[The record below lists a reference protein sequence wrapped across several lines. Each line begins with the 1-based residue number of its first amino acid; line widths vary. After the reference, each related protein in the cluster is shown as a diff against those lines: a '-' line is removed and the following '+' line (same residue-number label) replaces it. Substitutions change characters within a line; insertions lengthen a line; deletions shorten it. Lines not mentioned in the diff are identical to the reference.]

1 LPLLCFLYYQ
11 GIEEYQEEAMSDL
24 HKMNTPIFWA
34 EGHPGE
40 LKREMWQIEVTGL
53 CQMPQSLSWQQLK
66 KFPKTIVDAR
76 LTSVARWSVLGKW
89 GGVQL
94 ANILEA
100 VKADSTVKYLR
111 FWSVGKIYDTSM
123 PISVA
128 KQEKSLLAY
137 EFNGQYLQEDYGGPV
152 RVFCPYL
159 WGYKSAKSVVKIE
172 LLNHYIPGFWEKR
185 GYSDSG
191 KIEAGVMRDINN
203 GGKIRTIPA
212 GEVKEFLDE

>member
-1 LPLLCFLYYQ
+1 
-11 GIEEYQEEAMSDL
+11 MSDL

-40 LKREMWQIEVTGL
+40 LKRESWQIEVTGL

-76 LTSVARWSVLGKW
+76 LTSVTRWSVRGNW

>member
-1 LPLLCFLYYQ
+1 
-11 GIEEYQEEAMSDL
+11 MSDL

-76 LTSVARWSVLGKW
+76 LTSVTRWSVRGNW

-94 ANILEA
+94 ADILEA

>member
-1 LPLLCFLYYQ
+1 
-11 GIEEYQEEAMSDL
+11 MSDL

>member
-1 LPLLCFLYYQ
+1 
-11 GIEEYQEEAMSDL
+11 
-24 HKMNTPIFWA
+24 MNTPIFWA

>member
-1 LPLLCFLYYQ
+1 
-11 GIEEYQEEAMSDL
+11 MSDL

-76 LTSVARWSVLGKW
+76 LTSVTRWSVRGNW

>member
-1 LPLLCFLYYQ
+1 
-11 GIEEYQEEAMSDL
+11 MSDL

-40 LKREMWQIEVTGL
+40 LKRESWQIEVTGL

-76 LTSVARWSVLGKW
+76 LTSVTRWSVRGNW

-94 ANILEA
+94 ADILEA